1 MSHVA
6 VTGFTQA
13 VLVLV
18 ALRKGLQEVHE
29 IANATGDKVQ
39 KVGVWLEAFHWA
51 GIVNV
56 KLSTKGEGS
65 SFLWELN
72 TNQEAVSQRKE
83 SPPRINPHKVTIA
96 EFLNVVLVSPKTVE
110 DIDVNLGIS
119 LSTVR
124 KYFKVLVERKVV
136 RICLTPRTGK
146 HGPERRAYIS
156 QLFVPDNELVDSSGE
171 LETNHR
177 TNVAKIKKERRTST
191 MAIRGDVPNQRW
203 VTNWTMSDAPPKP
216 ISIFN
221 LVV

>member
-96 EFLNVVLVSPKTVE
+96 EFLRVVLTSSKIIAE
-110 DIDVNLGIS
+110 DIDVSLGIS
-119 LSTVR
+119 LSTIR
-124 KYFKVLVERKVV
+124 SYFRVLVEQKIV
-136 RICLTPRTGK
+136 RVYQVPSTGK
-146 HGPERRAYIS
+146 HSLGRRACY
-156 QLFVPDNELVDSSGE
+156 
-171 LETNHR
+171 
-177 TNVAKIKKERRTST
+177 
-191 MAIRGDVPNQRW
+191 
-203 VTNWTMSDAPPKP
+203 
-216 ISIFN
+216 
-221 LVV
+221 